1 MKKDMKKNLMKRI
14 VAMITAAVMLFSLAA
29 FAACSK
35 KQDDTEIR
43 IAALKGPTGMGMVK
57 LADKKNY
64 PNYTVS
70 IEASPD
76 ALNPRIISGEVDVA
90 AVPVNLASVLYNKL
104 DGDISVLAV
113 STLGV
118 LYVVEA
124 GSEVNSV
131 ADLAGKTV
139 YATGQGATPE
149 YILNYLLDKNGVAGS
164 VEVNYVGEHAAL
176 ATMLADGSA
185 EIGMLP
191 EPNVT
196 STLAGNDNLR
206 IALNLTEEWNKV
218 CSTELV
224 QGVVIARKSFVNEH
238 PEAIEQFLREYEKS
252 SAFVN
257 ENIDEAA
264 KLIVDAGI
272 LGYDHHLAVVH
283 VRIGPGV
290 IVLSTVHSK
299 AVPDA
304 VNRTRI
310 QLGIFRI
317 PVDRGFYQLPAVNL
331 ADCLSELQVKS
342 GVIARL
348 IVHVAVRRVFCI
360 EAYGKGCRSV
370 CGRGC
375 CSC

>member
-1 MKKDMKKNLMKRI
+1 MKKNLMKRI

-57 LADKKNY
+57 LADKQNY

-118 LYVVEA
+118 LYVLEA

-196 STLAGNDNLR
+196 STLAGNDDLR

-272 LGYDHHLAVVH
+272 LGNVEIAKKAIPNCNISFSKGEAMHKAVEGMLAVLFEANPKS
-283 VRIGPGV
+283 IGGK
-290 IVLSTVHSK
+290 L
-299 AVPDA
+299 PDKDFYY
-304 VNRTRI
+304 
-310 QLGIFRI
+310 GI
-317 PVDRGFYQLPAVNL
+317 
-331 ADCLSELQVKS
+331 
-342 GVIARL
+342 
-348 IVHVAVRRVFCI
+348 
-360 EAYGKGCRSV
+360 
-370 CGRGC
+370 
-375 CSC
+375 

>member
-1 MKKDMKKNLMKRI
+1 MKKNLMKRI
-14 VAMITAAVMLFSLAA
+14 VAMITAAVMLFSMAA

-57 LADKKNY
+57 LADKQNY

-238 PEAIEQFLREYEKS
+238 PEAIDQFLREYEKS

-272 LGYDHHLAVVH
+272 LGNVEIAKKAIPNCNISFSKGEAMH
-283 VRIGPGV
+283 
-290 IVLSTVHSK
+290 K
-299 AVPDA
+299 AVEGMLTVLFEANPKSIGGKLPDKDFYY
-304 VNRTRI
+304 
-310 QLGIFRI
+310 GI
-317 PVDRGFYQLPAVNL
+317 
-331 ADCLSELQVKS
+331 
-342 GVIARL
+342 
-348 IVHVAVRRVFCI
+348 
-360 EAYGKGCRSV
+360 
-370 CGRGC
+370 
-375 CSC
+375 

>member
-1 MKKDMKKNLMKRI
+1 MKKNLIKRI
-14 VAMITAAVMLFSLAA
+14 VAIITAAVMLFSLAA

-57 LADKKNY
+57 LADKQNY

-176 ATMLADGSA
+176 ASMLADGSA

-252 SAFVN
+252 SALVN

-272 LGYDHHLAVVH
+272 LGNVEIAKKAIPNCNISFSKGEAMH
-283 VRIGPGV
+283 
-290 IVLSTVHSK
+290 K
-299 AVPDA
+299 AVEGMLTVLFEANPKSIGGKLPDKDFYY
-304 VNRTRI
+304 
-310 QLGIFRI
+310 GI
-317 PVDRGFYQLPAVNL
+317 
-331 ADCLSELQVKS
+331 
-342 GVIARL
+342 
-348 IVHVAVRRVFCI
+348 
-360 EAYGKGCRSV
+360 
-370 CGRGC
+370 
-375 CSC
+375 

>member
-57 LADKKNY
+57 LADKQNY

-196 STLAGNDNLR
+196 STLAGNDNMR

-224 QGVVIARKSFVNEH
+224 QGVVIVRKSFVNEH

-264 KLIVDAGI
+264 KLIVDVGI
-272 LGYDHHLAVVH
+272 LGNVEIAKKAIPNCNISFSKGEAMHKAVEGMLAVLFEANPKS
-283 VRIGPGV
+283 IGGK
-290 IVLSTVHSK
+290 L
-299 AVPDA
+299 PDKDFYY
-304 VNRTRI
+304 
-310 QLGIFRI
+310 GI
-317 PVDRGFYQLPAVNL
+317 
-331 ADCLSELQVKS
+331 
-342 GVIARL
+342 
-348 IVHVAVRRVFCI
+348 
-360 EAYGKGCRSV
+360 
-370 CGRGC
+370 
-375 CSC
+375 

>member
-1 MKKDMKKNLMKRI
+1 MKKNLMKRI

-57 LADKKNY
+57 LADKQNY

-176 ATMLADGSA
+176 ATMLANGSA

-272 LGYDHHLAVVH
+272 LGNVEIAKKAIPNCNISFSKGEAMH
-283 VRIGPGV
+283 
-290 IVLSTVHSK
+290 K
-299 AVPDA
+299 AVEGMLTVLFEANPKSIGGKLPDKDFYY
-304 VNRTRI
+304 
-310 QLGIFRI
+310 GI
-317 PVDRGFYQLPAVNL
+317 
-331 ADCLSELQVKS
+331 
-342 GVIARL
+342 
-348 IVHVAVRRVFCI
+348 
-360 EAYGKGCRSV
+360 
-370 CGRGC
+370 
-375 CSC
+375 

>member
-1 MKKDMKKNLMKRI
+1 MKKDTKKNLMKRI

-57 LADKKNY
+57 LADKQNY

-272 LGYDHHLAVVH
+272 LGNVEIAKKAIPNCNISFSKGEAMHKAVEGMLAVLFEANPKS
-283 VRIGPGV
+283 IGGK
-290 IVLSTVHSK
+290 L
-299 AVPDA
+299 PDKDFYY
-304 VNRTRI
+304 
-310 QLGIFRI
+310 GI
-317 PVDRGFYQLPAVNL
+317 
-331 ADCLSELQVKS
+331 
-342 GVIARL
+342 
-348 IVHVAVRRVFCI
+348 
-360 EAYGKGCRSV
+360 
-370 CGRGC
+370 
-375 CSC
+375 

>member
-1 MKKDMKKNLMKRI
+1 MKKDTKKNLMKRI
-14 VAMITAAVMLFSLAA
+14 VTMITAAVMLFSLAA
-29 FAACSK
+29 LAACSK

-57 LADKKNY
+57 LADKQNY

-196 STLAGNDNLR
+196 STLDGNDNMR

-264 KLIVDAGI
+264 KLIVDVGI
-272 LGYDHHLAVVH
+272 LGNVEIAKKAIPNCNISFSKGEAMHKAVEGMLAVLFEANPKS
-283 VRIGPGV
+283 IGGK
-290 IVLSTVHSK
+290 L
-299 AVPDA
+299 PDKDFYY
-304 VNRTRI
+304 
-310 QLGIFRI
+310 GI
-317 PVDRGFYQLPAVNL
+317 
-331 ADCLSELQVKS
+331 
-342 GVIARL
+342 
-348 IVHVAVRRVFCI
+348 
-360 EAYGKGCRSV
+360 
-370 CGRGC
+370 
-375 CSC
+375 

>member
-1 MKKDMKKNLMKRI
+1 MKKNLMKRI

-57 LADKKNY
+57 LADKQNY

-118 LYVVEA
+118 LYVLEA

-176 ATMLADGSA
+176 ASMLADGSA

-196 STLAGNDNLR
+196 STLAGNDDLR

-272 LGYDHHLAVVH
+272 LGNVEIAKKAIPNCNISFSKGEAMH
-283 VRIGPGV
+283 
-290 IVLSTVHSK
+290 K
-299 AVPDA
+299 AVEGMLTVLFEANPKSIGGKLPDKDFYY
-304 VNRTRI
+304 
-310 QLGIFRI
+310 GI
-317 PVDRGFYQLPAVNL
+317 
-331 ADCLSELQVKS
+331 
-342 GVIARL
+342 
-348 IVHVAVRRVFCI
+348 
-360 EAYGKGCRSV
+360 
-370 CGRGC
+370 
-375 CSC
+375 

>member
-1 MKKDMKKNLMKRI
+1 MKKNLMKRI

-57 LADKKNY
+57 LADKQNY

-272 LGYDHHLAVVH
+272 LGNVEIAKKAIPNCNISFNKGEAMHKAVEGMLAVLFEANPKS
-283 VRIGPGV
+283 IGGK
-290 IVLSTVHSK
+290 L
-299 AVPDA
+299 PDKDFYY
-304 VNRTRI
+304 
-310 QLGIFRI
+310 GI
-317 PVDRGFYQLPAVNL
+317 
-331 ADCLSELQVKS
+331 
-342 GVIARL
+342 
-348 IVHVAVRRVFCI
+348 
-360 EAYGKGCRSV
+360 
-370 CGRGC
+370 
-375 CSC
+375 

>member
-1 MKKDMKKNLMKRI
+1 MKKNLMKRI

-57 LADKKNY
+57 LADKQNY

-238 PEAIEQFLREYEKS
+238 PEAIEQFLREYERS

-272 LGYDHHLAVVH
+272 LGNVEIAKKAIPNCNISFSKGEAMHKAVEGMLAVLFEANPKS
-283 VRIGPGV
+283 IGGK
-290 IVLSTVHSK
+290 L
-299 AVPDA
+299 PDKDFYY
-304 VNRTRI
+304 
-310 QLGIFRI
+310 GI
-317 PVDRGFYQLPAVNL
+317 
-331 ADCLSELQVKS
+331 
-342 GVIARL
+342 
-348 IVHVAVRRVFCI
+348 
-360 EAYGKGCRSV
+360 
-370 CGRGC
+370 
-375 CSC
+375 

>member
-1 MKKDMKKNLMKRI
+1 MKKDTKKNLMKRI
-14 VAMITAAVMLFSLAA
+14 VTMITAAVMLFSLAA
-29 FAACSK
+29 LAACSK

-57 LADKKNY
+57 LADKQNY

-124 GSEVNSV
+124 GSEMNSV

-264 KLIVDAGI
+264 KLIVDVGI
-272 LGYDHHLAVVH
+272 LGNVEIAKKAIPNCNISFSKGEAMHKAVEGMLAVLFEANPKS
-283 VRIGPGV
+283 IGGK
-290 IVLSTVHSK
+290 L
-299 AVPDA
+299 PDKDFYY
-304 VNRTRI
+304 
-310 QLGIFRI
+310 GI
-317 PVDRGFYQLPAVNL
+317 
-331 ADCLSELQVKS
+331 
-342 GVIARL
+342 
-348 IVHVAVRRVFCI
+348 
-360 EAYGKGCRSV
+360 
-370 CGRGC
+370 
-375 CSC
+375 

>member
-1 MKKDMKKNLMKRI
+1 MKKNLMKRI

-29 FAACSK
+29 FVACSK

-57 LADKKNY
+57 LADKQNY

-176 ATMLADGSA
+176 ATMLANGSA

-238 PEAIEQFLREYEKS
+238 LEAIEQFLREYEKS

-272 LGYDHHLAVVH
+272 LGNVEIAKKAIPNCNISFSKGEAMHKAVEGMLAVLFEANPKS
-283 VRIGPGV
+283 IGGK
-290 IVLSTVHSK
+290 L
-299 AVPDA
+299 PDKDFYY
-304 VNRTRI
+304 
-310 QLGIFRI
+310 GI
-317 PVDRGFYQLPAVNL
+317 
-331 ADCLSELQVKS
+331 
-342 GVIARL
+342 
-348 IVHVAVRRVFCI
+348 
-360 EAYGKGCRSV
+360 
-370 CGRGC
+370 
-375 CSC
+375 

>member
-1 MKKDMKKNLMKRI
+1 MKKDMKKNLMKQI
-14 VAMITAAVMLFSLAA
+14 VAMIAAAVMLFSLAA

-57 LADKKNY
+57 LADKQNY

-206 IALNLTEEWNKV
+206 IALDLTEEWNKV

-272 LGYDHHLAVVH
+272 LGNVEIAKKAIPNCNISFSKGEAMH
-283 VRIGPGV
+283 
-290 IVLSTVHSK
+290 K
-299 AVPDA
+299 AVEGMLTVLFEANPKSIGGKLPDKD
-304 VNRTRI
+304 
-310 QLGIFRI
+310 FYY
-317 PVDRGFYQLPAVNL
+317 GF
-331 ADCLSELQVKS
+331 
-342 GVIARL
+342 
-348 IVHVAVRRVFCI
+348 
-360 EAYGKGCRSV
+360 
-370 CGRGC
+370 
-375 CSC
+375 

>member
-57 LADKKNY
+57 LADKQNY

-196 STLAGNDNLR
+196 STLAGNDNMR

-264 KLIVDAGI
+264 KLIVDVGI
-272 LGYDHHLAVVH
+272 LGNVEIAKKAIPNCNISFSKGEAMHKAVEGMLAVLFEANPKS
-283 VRIGPGV
+283 IGGK
-290 IVLSTVHSK
+290 L
-299 AVPDA
+299 PDKDFYY
-304 VNRTRI
+304 
-310 QLGIFRI
+310 GI
-317 PVDRGFYQLPAVNL
+317 
-331 ADCLSELQVKS
+331 
-342 GVIARL
+342 
-348 IVHVAVRRVFCI
+348 
-360 EAYGKGCRSV
+360 
-370 CGRGC
+370 
-375 CSC
+375 

>member
-1 MKKDMKKNLMKRI
+1 MKKDMKKNLMKQI
-14 VAMITAAVMLFSLAA
+14 VAMLTAAVMLFSLAA

-57 LADKKNY
+57 LADKQNY

-264 KLIVDAGI
+264 KLIVDVGI
-272 LGYDHHLAVVH
+272 LGNVEIAKKAIPNCNISFSKGEAMHKAVEGMLAVLFEANPKS
-283 VRIGPGV
+283 IGGK
-290 IVLSTVHSK
+290 L
-299 AVPDA
+299 PDKDFYY
-304 VNRTRI
+304 
-310 QLGIFRI
+310 GI
-317 PVDRGFYQLPAVNL
+317 
-331 ADCLSELQVKS
+331 
-342 GVIARL
+342 
-348 IVHVAVRRVFCI
+348 
-360 EAYGKGCRSV
+360 
-370 CGRGC
+370 
-375 CSC
+375 

>member
-57 LADKKNY
+57 LADKQNY

-90 AVPVNLASVLYNKL
+90 TVPVNLASVLYNKL

-218 CSTELV
+218 ADTQLITGVTVVRTEYAKQNPNVIAAFLTDYQKSV
-224 QGVVIARKSFVNEH
+224 KAANEDIDGTAALCEEIGVVAKAAIAKKALPKCNIVYRRGEEMKKD
-238 PEAIEQFLREYEKS
+238 I
-252 SAFVN
+252 SA
-257 ENIDEAA
+257 
-264 KLIVDAGI
+264 
-272 LGYDHHLAVVH
+272 Y
-283 VRIGPGV
+283 
-290 IVLSTVHSK
+290 
-299 AVPDA
+299 
-304 VNRTRI
+304 
-310 QLGIFRI
+310 
-317 PVDRGFYQLPAVNL
+317 
-331 ADCLSELQVKS
+331 LQVLYDAS
-342 GVIARL
+342 PA
-348 IVHVAVRRVFCI
+348 AVG
-360 EAYGKGCRSV
+360 GKLPDDNFYYTEPSV
-370 CGRGC
+370 LRKVMAAIRN
-375 CSC
+375 SAK

>member
-1 MKKDMKKNLMKRI
+1 MKKDTKKNLMKRI
-14 VAMITAAVMLFSLAA
+14 VTMITAAVMLFSLAA

-57 LADKKNY
+57 LADKQNY

-124 GSEVNSV
+124 GSEMNSV

-264 KLIVDAGI
+264 KLIDDVGI
-272 LGYDHHLAVVH
+272 LGNVEIAKKAIPNCNISFSKGEAMHKAVEGMLAVLFEANPKS
-283 VRIGPGV
+283 IGGK
-290 IVLSTVHSK
+290 L
-299 AVPDA
+299 PDKDFYY
-304 VNRTRI
+304 
-310 QLGIFRI
+310 GI
-317 PVDRGFYQLPAVNL
+317 
-331 ADCLSELQVKS
+331 
-342 GVIARL
+342 
-348 IVHVAVRRVFCI
+348 
-360 EAYGKGCRSV
+360 
-370 CGRGC
+370 
-375 CSC
+375 

>member
-1 MKKDMKKNLMKRI
+1 MKKNLMKRI

-29 FAACSK
+29 LAACSK

-57 LADKKNY
+57 LADKQNY

-104 DGDISVLAV
+104 YGDISVLAV

-118 LYVVEA
+118 LYVLEA
-124 GSEVNSV
+124 GSKVNSV

-176 ATMLADGSA
+176 ATMLANGSA

-272 LGYDHHLAVVH
+272 LGNVEIAKKAIPNCNISFSKGEAMH
-283 VRIGPGV
+283 
-290 IVLSTVHSK
+290 K
-299 AVPDA
+299 AVEGMLTVLFEANPKSIGGKLPDKDFYY
-304 VNRTRI
+304 
-310 QLGIFRI
+310 GI
-317 PVDRGFYQLPAVNL
+317 
-331 ADCLSELQVKS
+331 
-342 GVIARL
+342 
-348 IVHVAVRRVFCI
+348 
-360 EAYGKGCRSV
+360 
-370 CGRGC
+370 
-375 CSC
+375 

>member
-57 LADKKNY
+57 LADKQNY

-118 LYVVEA
+118 LYVLEA

-196 STLAGNDNLR
+196 STLAGNDDLR

-272 LGYDHHLAVVH
+272 LGNVEIAKKAIPNCNISFSKGEAMHKAVEGMLAVLFEANPKS
-283 VRIGPGV
+283 IGGK
-290 IVLSTVHSK
+290 L
-299 AVPDA
+299 PDKDFYY
-304 VNRTRI
+304 
-310 QLGIFRI
+310 GI
-317 PVDRGFYQLPAVNL
+317 
-331 ADCLSELQVKS
+331 
-342 GVIARL
+342 
-348 IVHVAVRRVFCI
+348 
-360 EAYGKGCRSV
+360 
-370 CGRGC
+370 
-375 CSC
+375 

>member
-1 MKKDMKKNLMKRI
+1 MKKDTKKNLMKRI
-14 VAMITAAVMLFSLAA
+14 VTMITAAVMLFSLAA

-57 LADKKNY
+57 LADKQNY

-264 KLIVDAGI
+264 KLIVDVGI
-272 LGYDHHLAVVH
+272 LGNVEIAKKAIPNCNISFSKGEAMHKAVEGMLAVLFEANPKSI
-283 VRIGPGV
+283 RGK
-290 IVLSTVHSK
+290 L
-299 AVPDA
+299 PDKDFYY
-304 VNRTRI
+304 
-310 QLGIFRI
+310 GI
-317 PVDRGFYQLPAVNL
+317 
-331 ADCLSELQVKS
+331 
-342 GVIARL
+342 
-348 IVHVAVRRVFCI
+348 
-360 EAYGKGCRSV
+360 
-370 CGRGC
+370 
-375 CSC
+375 

>member
-1 MKKDMKKNLMKRI
+1 MKKNLMKRI

-57 LADKKNY
+57 LADKQNY

-118 LYVVEA
+118 LYVLEA

-176 ATMLADGSA
+176 ASMLADGSA

-206 IALNLTEEWNKV
+206 IALNLTEEWNRV

-272 LGYDHHLAVVH
+272 LGNVEIAKKAIPNCNISFSKGEAMH
-283 VRIGPGV
+283 
-290 IVLSTVHSK
+290 K
-299 AVPDA
+299 AVEGMLTVLFEANPKSIGGKLPDKDFYY
-304 VNRTRI
+304 
-310 QLGIFRI
+310 GI
-317 PVDRGFYQLPAVNL
+317 
-331 ADCLSELQVKS
+331 
-342 GVIARL
+342 
-348 IVHVAVRRVFCI
+348 
-360 EAYGKGCRSV
+360 
-370 CGRGC
+370 
-375 CSC
+375 

>member
-57 LADKKNY
+57 LADKQNY

-272 LGYDHHLAVVH
+272 LGNVEIAKKAIPNCNISFSKGEAMHKAVESMLAVLFEANPKS
-283 VRIGPGV
+283 IGGK
-290 IVLSTVHSK
+290 L
-299 AVPDA
+299 PDKDFYY
-304 VNRTRI
+304 
-310 QLGIFRI
+310 GI
-317 PVDRGFYQLPAVNL
+317 
-331 ADCLSELQVKS
+331 
-342 GVIARL
+342 
-348 IVHVAVRRVFCI
+348 
-360 EAYGKGCRSV
+360 
-370 CGRGC
+370 
-375 CSC
+375 

>member
-1 MKKDMKKNLMKRI
+1 MKKNLMKRI

-57 LADKKNY
+57 LADKQNY

-196 STLAGNDNLR
+196 STLAGNDDLR

-252 SAFVN
+252 SAFAN

-264 KLIVDAGI
+264 KLIVDVGI
-272 LGYDHHLAVVH
+272 LGNVEIAKKAIPNCNISFSKGEAMHKAVEGMLAVLFEANPKS
-283 VRIGPGV
+283 IGGK
-290 IVLSTVHSK
+290 L
-299 AVPDA
+299 PDKDFYY
-304 VNRTRI
+304 
-310 QLGIFRI
+310 GI
-317 PVDRGFYQLPAVNL
+317 
-331 ADCLSELQVKS
+331 
-342 GVIARL
+342 
-348 IVHVAVRRVFCI
+348 
-360 EAYGKGCRSV
+360 
-370 CGRGC
+370 
-375 CSC
+375 

>member
-1 MKKDMKKNLMKRI
+1 MKKNLMKRI

-35 KQDDTEIR
+35 KQDDTKIR

-57 LADKKNY
+57 LADKQNY

-272 LGYDHHLAVVH
+272 LGNVEIAKKAIPNCNISFSKGEAMH
-283 VRIGPGV
+283 
-290 IVLSTVHSK
+290 K
-299 AVPDA
+299 AVEGMLTVLFEANPKSIGGKLPDKDFYY
-304 VNRTRI
+304 
-310 QLGIFRI
+310 GI
-317 PVDRGFYQLPAVNL
+317 
-331 ADCLSELQVKS
+331 
-342 GVIARL
+342 
-348 IVHVAVRRVFCI
+348 
-360 EAYGKGCRSV
+360 
-370 CGRGC
+370 
-375 CSC
+375 

>member
-1 MKKDMKKNLMKRI
+1 MKKNLMKRI

-57 LADKKNY
+57 LADKQNY

-113 STLGV
+113 STLVV

-272 LGYDHHLAVVH
+272 LGNVEIAKKAIPNCNISFSKGEAMH
-283 VRIGPGV
+283 
-290 IVLSTVHSK
+290 K
-299 AVPDA
+299 AVEGMLTVLFEANPKSIGGKLPDKDFYY
-304 VNRTRI
+304 
-310 QLGIFRI
+310 GI
-317 PVDRGFYQLPAVNL
+317 
-331 ADCLSELQVKS
+331 
-342 GVIARL
+342 
-348 IVHVAVRRVFCI
+348 
-360 EAYGKGCRSV
+360 
-370 CGRGC
+370 
-375 CSC
+375 

>member
-1 MKKDMKKNLMKRI
+1 MKKNLMKRI

-57 LADKKNY
+57 LADKQNY

-196 STLAGNDNLR
+196 STLAGKDNMH

-224 QGVVIARKSFVNEH
+224 QGVVIVRKSFVNEH

-264 KLIVDAGI
+264 KLIVDVGI
-272 LGYDHHLAVVH
+272 LGNVEIAKKAIPNCNISFSKGEAMHKAVEGMLAVLFEANPKS
-283 VRIGPGV
+283 IGGK
-290 IVLSTVHSK
+290 L
-299 AVPDA
+299 PDKDFYY
-304 VNRTRI
+304 
-310 QLGIFRI
+310 GI
-317 PVDRGFYQLPAVNL
+317 
-331 ADCLSELQVKS
+331 
-342 GVIARL
+342 
-348 IVHVAVRRVFCI
+348 
-360 EAYGKGCRSV
+360 
-370 CGRGC
+370 
-375 CSC
+375 

>member
-1 MKKDMKKNLMKRI
+1 MKKNLMKRI

-57 LADKKNY
+57 LADKQNY
-64 PNYTVS
+64 QNYTVS

-196 STLAGNDNLR
+196 STLAGNDDLR

-272 LGYDHHLAVVH
+272 LGNVEIAKKAIPNCNISFSKGEAMHKAVEGMLAVLFEANPKS
-283 VRIGPGV
+283 IGGK
-290 IVLSTVHSK
+290 L
-299 AVPDA
+299 PDKDFYY
-304 VNRTRI
+304 
-310 QLGIFRI
+310 GI
-317 PVDRGFYQLPAVNL
+317 
-331 ADCLSELQVKS
+331 
-342 GVIARL
+342 
-348 IVHVAVRRVFCI
+348 
-360 EAYGKGCRSV
+360 
-370 CGRGC
+370 
-375 CSC
+375 

>member
-1 MKKDMKKNLMKRI
+1 MKKNLMKRI

-57 LADKKNY
+57 LADKQNY

-118 LYVVEA
+118 LYVLEA

-272 LGYDHHLAVVH
+272 LGNVEIAKKAIPNCNISFSKGEAMH
-283 VRIGPGV
+283 
-290 IVLSTVHSK
+290 K
-299 AVPDA
+299 AVEGMLTVLFEANPKSIGGKLPDKDFYY
-304 VNRTRI
+304 
-310 QLGIFRI
+310 GI
-317 PVDRGFYQLPAVNL
+317 
-331 ADCLSELQVKS
+331 
-342 GVIARL
+342 
-348 IVHVAVRRVFCI
+348 
-360 EAYGKGCRSV
+360 
-370 CGRGC
+370 
-375 CSC
+375 

>member
-1 MKKDMKKNLMKRI
+1 MKKNLMKRI

-57 LADKKNY
+57 LADKQNY

-196 STLAGNDNLR
+196 STLARNDNLR

-272 LGYDHHLAVVH
+272 LGNVEIAKKAIPNCNISFSKGEAMHKAVEGMLAVLFEANTKS
-283 VRIGPGV
+283 IGGK
-290 IVLSTVHSK
+290 L
-299 AVPDA
+299 PDKDFYY
-304 VNRTRI
+304 
-310 QLGIFRI
+310 GI
-317 PVDRGFYQLPAVNL
+317 
-331 ADCLSELQVKS
+331 
-342 GVIARL
+342 
-348 IVHVAVRRVFCI
+348 
-360 EAYGKGCRSV
+360 
-370 CGRGC
+370 
-375 CSC
+375 

>member
-1 MKKDMKKNLMKRI
+1 MKKNLMKRI

-57 LADKKNY
+57 LADKQNY

-149 YILNYLLDKNGVAGS
+149 CILNYLLDKNGVAGS

-176 ATMLADGSA
+176 TTMLADGSA

-272 LGYDHHLAVVH
+272 LGNVEIAKKAIPNCNISFSKGEAMH
-283 VRIGPGV
+283 
-290 IVLSTVHSK
+290 K
-299 AVPDA
+299 AVEGMLTVLFEANPKSIGGKLPDKDFYY
-304 VNRTRI
+304 
-310 QLGIFRI
+310 GI
-317 PVDRGFYQLPAVNL
+317 
-331 ADCLSELQVKS
+331 
-342 GVIARL
+342 
-348 IVHVAVRRVFCI
+348 
-360 EAYGKGCRSV
+360 
-370 CGRGC
+370 
-375 CSC
+375 

>member
-57 LADKKNY
+57 LADKQNY

-264 KLIVDAGI
+264 KLIADAGI
-272 LGYDHHLAVVH
+272 LGNVEIAKKAIPNCNISFSKGEAMH
-283 VRIGPGV
+283 
-290 IVLSTVHSK
+290 K
-299 AVPDA
+299 AVEGMLTVLFEANPKSIGGKLPDKDFYY
-304 VNRTRI
+304 
-310 QLGIFRI
+310 GI
-317 PVDRGFYQLPAVNL
+317 
-331 ADCLSELQVKS
+331 
-342 GVIARL
+342 
-348 IVHVAVRRVFCI
+348 
-360 EAYGKGCRSV
+360 
-370 CGRGC
+370 
-375 CSC
+375 

>member
-1 MKKDMKKNLMKRI
+1 MRKDMKKNLMKRI
-14 VAMITAAVMLFSLAA
+14 VAMIAAAVMLFSLAA

-57 LADKKNY
+57 LADKQNY

-176 ATMLADGSA
+176 ATMLANGSA

-206 IALNLTEEWNKV
+206 IALNLTEKWNKV

-272 LGYDHHLAVVH
+272 LGNVEIAKKAIPNCNISFSKGEAMH
-283 VRIGPGV
+283 
-290 IVLSTVHSK
+290 K
-299 AVPDA
+299 AVEGMLTVLFEANPKSIGGKLPDKDFYY
-304 VNRTRI
+304 
-310 QLGIFRI
+310 GI
-317 PVDRGFYQLPAVNL
+317 
-331 ADCLSELQVKS
+331 
-342 GVIARL
+342 
-348 IVHVAVRRVFCI
+348 
-360 EAYGKGCRSV
+360 
-370 CGRGC
+370 
-375 CSC
+375 

>member
-57 LADKKNY
+57 LADKQNY

-149 YILNYLLDKNGVAGS
+149 YILNYLLDKNGVSES

-176 ATMLADGSA
+176 ATMLANGSA

-272 LGYDHHLAVVH
+272 LGNVEIAKKAIPNCNISFSKGEAMHKAVEGMLAVLFEANPKS
-283 VRIGPGV
+283 IGGK
-290 IVLSTVHSK
+290 L
-299 AVPDA
+299 PDKDFYY
-304 VNRTRI
+304 
-310 QLGIFRI
+310 GI
-317 PVDRGFYQLPAVNL
+317 
-331 ADCLSELQVKS
+331 
-342 GVIARL
+342 
-348 IVHVAVRRVFCI
+348 
-360 EAYGKGCRSV
+360 
-370 CGRGC
+370 
-375 CSC
+375 

>member
-57 LADKKNY
+57 LADKQNY

-196 STLAGNDNLR
+196 STFAGNDNLR

-272 LGYDHHLAVVH
+272 LGNVEIAKKAIPNCNISFSKGEAMHKAVEGMLAVLFEANPKS
-283 VRIGPGV
+283 IGGK
-290 IVLSTVHSK
+290 L
-299 AVPDA
+299 PDKDFYY
-304 VNRTRI
+304 
-310 QLGIFRI
+310 GI
-317 PVDRGFYQLPAVNL
+317 
-331 ADCLSELQVKS
+331 
-342 GVIARL
+342 
-348 IVHVAVRRVFCI
+348 
-360 EAYGKGCRSV
+360 
-370 CGRGC
+370 
-375 CSC
+375 

>member
-57 LADKKNY
+57 LADKQNY

-206 IALNLTEEWNKV
+206 IALDLTEEWNKV

-272 LGYDHHLAVVH
+272 LGNVEIAKKAIPNCNISFSKGEAMHKAVEGMLAVLFEANPKS
-283 VRIGPGV
+283 IGGK
-290 IVLSTVHSK
+290 L
-299 AVPDA
+299 PDKDFYY
-304 VNRTRI
+304 
-310 QLGIFRI
+310 GI
-317 PVDRGFYQLPAVNL
+317 
-331 ADCLSELQVKS
+331 
-342 GVIARL
+342 
-348 IVHVAVRRVFCI
+348 
-360 EAYGKGCRSV
+360 
-370 CGRGC
+370 
-375 CSC
+375 

>member
-57 LADKKNY
+57 LADKQNY

-70 IEASPD
+70 IEASTD

-272 LGYDHHLAVVH
+272 LGNVEIAKKAIPNCNISFSKGEAMH
-283 VRIGPGV
+283 
-290 IVLSTVHSK
+290 K
-299 AVPDA
+299 AVEGMLTVLFEANPKSIGGKLPDKDFYY
-304 VNRTRI
+304 
-310 QLGIFRI
+310 GI
-317 PVDRGFYQLPAVNL
+317 
-331 ADCLSELQVKS
+331 
-342 GVIARL
+342 
-348 IVHVAVRRVFCI
+348 
-360 EAYGKGCRSV
+360 
-370 CGRGC
+370 
-375 CSC
+375 

>member
-1 MKKDMKKNLMKRI
+1 MKKNLMKRI
-14 VAMITAAVMLFSLAA
+14 VAVITAAVMLFSLAA

-57 LADKKNY
+57 LADKQNY

-238 PEAIEQFLREYEKS
+238 PEAIEQFLREYERS

-272 LGYDHHLAVVH
+272 LGNVEIAKKAIPNCNISFSKGEAMH
-283 VRIGPGV
+283 
-290 IVLSTVHSK
+290 K
-299 AVPDA
+299 AVEGMLTVLFEANPKSIGGKLPDKDFYY
-304 VNRTRI
+304 
-310 QLGIFRI
+310 GI
-317 PVDRGFYQLPAVNL
+317 
-331 ADCLSELQVKS
+331 
-342 GVIARL
+342 
-348 IVHVAVRRVFCI
+348 
-360 EAYGKGCRSV
+360 
-370 CGRGC
+370 
-375 CSC
+375 

>member
-1 MKKDMKKNLMKRI
+1 MKKNLMKRI

-57 LADKKNY
+57 LADKQNY

-176 ATMLADGSA
+176 ATMLANGSA

-196 STLAGNDNLR
+196 STLAGNDDLR

-264 KLIVDAGI
+264 KIIVDAGI
-272 LGYDHHLAVVH
+272 LGNVEIAKKAIPNCNISFSKGEAMHKAVEGMLAVLFEANPKS
-283 VRIGPGV
+283 IGGK
-290 IVLSTVHSK
+290 L
-299 AVPDA
+299 PDKDFYY
-304 VNRTRI
+304 
-310 QLGIFRI
+310 GI
-317 PVDRGFYQLPAVNL
+317 
-331 ADCLSELQVKS
+331 
-342 GVIARL
+342 
-348 IVHVAVRRVFCI
+348 
-360 EAYGKGCRSV
+360 
-370 CGRGC
+370 
-375 CSC
+375 